1 MTDSKKSQPSEK
13 DEFMER
19 IENEYMKRHGI
30 TREQLEDRRRIYDE
44 DTIFIGVDP
53 NAPF

>member
-1 MTDSKKSQPSEK
+1 MSDAKKSQLSKE
-13 DEFMER
+13 DEVMER

-44 DTIFIGVDP
+44 DTTIIGYDP
-53 NAPF
+53 DAPF